1 MTNWNIGNLEGLIPL
16 FAGIYAYLRANGTL
30 PRKPKEPE
38 KMELWRR
45 KFGRMMK
52 IISPIIIVFG
62 ILQLLGVL

>member
-16 FAGIYAYLRANGTL
+16 LGGIYGYLLANGTL

-38 KMELWRR
+38 KMALWRR

-52 IISPIIIVFG
+52 IITPILIVFG
-62 ILQLLGVL
+62 TLQLLGVL